1 MESLMNNHES
11 FWRPVSKN
19 TLRRQIAEGMNEY
32 LTADEQEEDS
42 PLIEVADLFSFNQ
55 HRCAGVSFFAHDY
68 LLRVSTLVI

>member
-42 PLIEVADLFSFNQ
+42 PLIEVTDLFSFNQ
-55 HRCAGVSFFAHDY
+55 HRCAGVNFFAQDY